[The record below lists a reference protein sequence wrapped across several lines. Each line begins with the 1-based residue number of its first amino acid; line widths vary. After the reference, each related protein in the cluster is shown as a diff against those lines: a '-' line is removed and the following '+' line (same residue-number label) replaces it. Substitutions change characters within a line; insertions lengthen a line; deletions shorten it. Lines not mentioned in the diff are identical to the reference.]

1 MLKTCSVCGGI
12 HEEDKMCSRLYR
24 KKMDTKSV
32 SFRNSYDWRLKR
44 TQIKVRDMYLCQ
56 VCLKEKHDTNF
67 KYNHNHVQI
76 HHIIPIAEDFSK
88 RLDDDNLICLCSYHH
103 RLAEDGIISREELR
117 QIIQEKA

>member
-1 MLKTCSVCGGI
+1 MLKTCSVCGGM
-12 HEEDKMCSRLYR
+12 HEEDKMYKRLYN
-24 KKMDTKSV
+24 KKIDTKAV

-76 HHIIPIAEDFSK
+76 HHIIPIAEYFYK

-103 RLAEDGIISREELR
+103 RLAEDGIISREELS
-117 QIIQEKA
+117 QIIKEKA